1 MPKQRILLGAMAGT
15 PPAAFR
21 EALRR
26 NVAPAL
32 VAEVPSL
39 AAASLDLVDATP
51 AVPPWQRPGEP
62 AAAAVPPCDAVFDL
76 WGAPEAL
83 DAADGWLAAA
93 LPGAP
98 RASVRVAE
106 TVEKDELPRLP
117 GQAAPGVKFLSLMR
131 FHDDLP
137 AAAAKRLW
145 AHHAALALRVHVG
158 MARYV
163 RDWVERAAPG
173 PSPVE
178 PFQGIAELH
187 FPSVEAMMQRW
198 FDSEAGRAAIIHDVG
213 HFLARATRLYTTEHV
228 LKAPPAR

>member
-1 MPKQRILLGAMAGT
+1 MPKQRILVAAPQGT

-21 EALRR
+21 AALRR
-26 NVAPAL
+26 EVAPAL
-32 VAEVPSL
+32 LAALPSL

-51 AVPPWQRPGEP
+51 AVPPWQRPEEP
-62 AAAAVPPCDAVFDL
+62 AAGGEPPCDAVFDL
-76 WGAPEAL
+76 WGPAEAL
-83 DAADGWLAAA
+83 DAADAWLAAA
-93 LPGAP
+93 LPQAP
-98 RASVRVAE
+98 RASVRVSE
-106 TVEKDELPRLP
+106 TVEKDDLPRAP

-131 FHDDLP
+131 FYDDLP

-145 AHHAALALRVHVG
+145 AHHAALALQVHVG

-163 RDWVERAAPG
+163 RDWVERASPD

-187 FPSVEAMMQRW
+187 FPSAEAMMQRW

-228 LKAPPAR
+228 LKAPPAG